1 MTVVSADEYGFRAPF
16 RALSD
21 RIAECM
27 LRDRHRLRTRLRH
40 LEQRAAHHPP
50 HPPAESEDLAA
61 AVRRLAEEVDRSA
74 AFRAE
79 RQANLPKPTFPDDL
93 PVVQRRQEIARA
105 IAENQVIVLSGETG
119 SGKTT
124 QLPKI
129 CLELGRGV
137 SGMIGHTQPRRIA
150 ARSVAMRI
158 AQELQ
163 TPLGHAVG
171 YKVRFSDHTR
181 PETYVK
187 LMTDGILLAESQHDR
202 FLEAYDTI
210 LIDEAHERSLNI
222 DFLLGYLKQLLP
234 KRPDLK
240 LIITSA
246 TIDPQRFS
254 KHFGDCPMIEVS
266 GRTYPVEVRYRPL
279 TAGTEDEEDLEMG
292 EGILA
297 AVDELWRHGPGDVLI
312 FLSGEREIRETAEAL
327 RKHHPPGVEILPL
340 YARLSAEEQM
350 RVFHRHGKP
359 RIVLATNVAET
370 SLTVPGIKYVID
382 PGYARLS
389 RYSARTKVQRLPVE
403 RVSQASA
410 DQRKGRCGRVS
421 EGVCVRLY
429 SEEDYQSR
437 PKYTDPE
444 ILRTNLASVILQM
457 KYLRLGTVQDFPF
470 VEPPDYRSIRD
481 GYATLHELGA
491 IDERNEL
498 TPLGNQLARLPVDP
512 RIARMILAAREEG
525 CLDEVLVIASALSVQ
540 DPRERPMDKQAEADE
555 AHRKFREP
563 NSDFLAFLR
572 LWDFY
577 HGQAKHLST
586 SKLRKL
592 CQANFLSFVRMREW
606 HDIHNQ
612 LKEVMGEMG
621 LYRAGGTPGEPPGQ
635 AEAPRPAARDESN
648 ARNERPQSPRR
659 PGRRRRPRRSGHRSG
674 PPSAQAS
681 GSVPSGAL
689 PTTSP
694 AESPGR

>member
-1 MTVVSADEYGFRAPF
+1 MTVPSTHPDALPPLSALA
-16 RALSD
+16 D
-21 RIAECM
+21 RVAGCM
-27 LRDRHRLRTRLRH
+27 LRDQPRLRARLDHLRRH
-40 LEQRAAHHPP
+40 AEQGPP
-50 HPPAESEDLAA
+50 SDPKTFAQ
-61 AVRRLAEEVDRSA
+61 AVRQVAEWVDRSA
-74 AFRAE
+74 ATRAE
-79 RQANLPKPTFPDDL
+79 RLANLPKPTYPEEL
-93 PVVQRRQEIARA
+93 PVVQRRAEIAKA
-105 IAENQVIVLSGETG
+105 IAENQVVVLSGETG

-158 AQELQ
+158 AQELDS
-163 TPLGHAVG
+163 PVGHAVG

-234 KRPDLK
+234 RRPDLK

-254 KHFGDCPMIEVS
+254 KHFDDCPMIEVS

-279 TAGTEDEEDLEMG
+279 ISEDPDAEDLVLE
-292 EGILA
+292 EGILR
-297 AVDELWRHGPGDVLI
+297 AVDEVFAHGPGDVLV

-340 YARLSAEEQM
+340 YARLSADEQM
-350 RVFHRHGKP
+350 RVFHPHGRP
-359 RIVLATNVAET
+359 RVVLATNVAET

-389 RYSARTKVQRLPVE
+389 RYSPRTKVQRLPVE
-403 RVSQASA
+403 KVSQASA

-421 EGVCVRLY
+421 EGVCIRLY
-429 SEEDYQSR
+429 SEEDFAAR
-437 PKYTDPE
+437 ERYTDPE

-457 KYLRLGTVQDFPF
+457 KYLRLGAVQDFSF
-470 VEPPDYRSIRD
+470 VEPPDYRAIRD

-491 IDERNEL
+491 IDEKNEL
-498 TPLGNQLARLPVDP
+498 TPLGGHLARLPVDP
-512 RIARMILAAREEG
+512 RIARMVLAARDEN
-525 CLDEVLVIASALSVQ
+525 CLDEVLIIAAALSVQ
-540 DPRERPMDKQAEADE
+540 DPRERPMDRQNEADE
-555 AHRKFREP
+555 AHRKFRDES
-563 NSDFLAFLR
+563 SDFLGYLK

-577 HGQAKHLST
+577 HDHARHLST
-586 SKLRKL
+586 SKMRKL
-592 CQANFLSFVRMREW
+592 CQTNFLGFCRMREW
-606 HDIHNQ
+606 QGVRGQ
-612 LKEVMGEMG
+612 LKEVVGEMG
-621 LYRAGGTPGEPPGQ
+621 LYKPP
-635 AEAPRPAARDESN
+635 AHPPPRPAATS
-648 ARNERPQSPRR
+648 AAPQA
-659 PGRRRRPRRSGHRSG
+659 PRRSRRR
-674 PPSAQAS
+674 
-681 GSVPSGAL
+681 
-689 PTTSP
+689 
-694 AESPGR
+694 GR